1 MATQALVDEFRSL
14 NADLSKLAQRDLAA
28 FWAKLDTTDIAVA
41 REQLTTFMT
50 ALVDTYGKPSALIA
64 ANYYD
69 QLRAASPNAKGTFR
83 AVMAEPAQAEAV
95 AGTVRYAMGS
105 VDKGTALGILSGATQ
120 RYVSKAGRDTIA
132 FSSSRDP
139 SPGAWAR
146 VPTGATTCGFCN
158 MLASRGA
165 VYGSEASAKYAK
177 DGDRYHDDCNC
188 VPTQIWTG
196 DSLPSGYDPEALYGD
211 DYKPARDAIEAEG
224 GSLDGKTIAKV
235 MDEGRPHTKAG
246 A

>member
-120 RYVSKAGRDTIA
+120 RYVSQAGRDTIA

-139 SPGAWAR
+139 SPGGWAR
-146 VPTGATTCGFCN
+146 VPTGSSTCAWCQI
-158 MLASRGA
+158 LASRGP
-165 VYGSEASAKYAK
+165 VYGSASSAG
-177 DGDRYHDDCNC
+177 DGVHYHDKCDC
-188 VPTQIWTG
+188 VPTQIWDG
-196 DSLPSGYDPEALYGD
+196 DDLPSGYEPDSLYAQYDAAREAT
-211 DYKPARDAIEAEG
+211 
-224 GSLDGKTIAKV
+224 GSGNIKDIA
-235 MDEGRPHTKAG
+235 AG
-246 A
+246 LRIQQGIS

>member
-28 FWAKLDTTDIAVA
+28 FWAKLDTTDIAAA
-41 REQLTTFMT
+41 RDQLTTFMT
-50 ALVDTYGKPSALIA
+50 ALVDAYGKPSALIA

-95 AGTVRYAMGS
+95 AGTARYAMGL

-120 RYVSKAGRDTIA
+120 RYVSQPGRDTIA

-139 SPGAWAR
+139 SPGRWAR
-146 VPTGATTCGFCN
+146 VPRGAGTCAWCRI
-158 MLASRGA
+158 LASRGP
-165 VYGSEASAKYAK
+165 VYGSASTAGNGAH
-177 DGDRYHDDCNC
+177 YHDDCHC
-188 VPTQIWTG
+188 VPTQIWDG
-196 DSLPSGYDPEALYGD
+196 DDLPSGYEPDSLYVQYDAAREATGSGD
-211 DYKPARDAIEAEG
+211 IKDIAAELRIQQG
-224 GSLDGKTIAKV
+224 IS
-235 MDEGRPHTKAG
+235 
-246 A
+246 